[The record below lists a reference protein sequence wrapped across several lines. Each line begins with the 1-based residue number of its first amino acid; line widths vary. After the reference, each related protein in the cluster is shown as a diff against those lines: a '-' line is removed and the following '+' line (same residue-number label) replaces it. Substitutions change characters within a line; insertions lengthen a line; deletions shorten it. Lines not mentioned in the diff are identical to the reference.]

1 MGCSVCLWLVVSFC
15 RVWGM
20 GRGTRE
26 TVLGT
31 LGKATVLWIPQEFQN
46 LTQSFGMATWK
57 RDTADPH
64 SKEVLLKYM
73 NGNYTNYAPSQ
84 NHFHSS
90 NFSLEIL
97 STQRQD
103 QRLYEYIISK
113 DAKEKVWQI
122 QLEVYEPVSDPDIQV
137 LSWALANDSCTVTLN
152 CTAARGD
159 NVSYSWTGLEASSSS
174 PCAHNGSLLHLSY
187 HLNATSLACS
197 CTASNPVSSS
207 TVTFNSSACSFEQW
221 GSASPGLNLV
231 LVVVPIVVALVL
243 FGVFTALHVGRLRK
257 HTPLPEDNEVRTI
270 YSQVQRVEVREPS
283 SGTGGDAWGAAAW
296 VRAAGKEAAPQSCA
310 GCALVALPQVGFSH
324 WVSMHLMGAEPGR
337 WRDHAHGG
345 TGGVVGPWVS
355 PPSMVRSQEP
365 SRSP

>member
-1 MGCSVCLWLVVSFC
+1 M
-15 RVWGM
+15 VWGSSGM

-46 LTQSFGMATWK
+46 LTQSFGVATWK

-97 STQRQD
+97 STKRQD

-122 QLEVYEPVSDPDIQV
+122 QLEVYEPVSKPDIQV

-187 HLNATSLACS
+187 HLNATSLACA

-207 TVTFNSSACSFEQW
+207 AVTFNSSACSFEQR
-221 GSASPGLNLV
+221 GSASPELNLV
-231 LVVVPIVVALVL
+231 LVVVPVVVVLVL
-243 FGVFTALHVGRLRK
+243 IGVFTALRVGRLWK
-257 HTPLPEDNEVRTI
+257 HTPPPEDSEVRTI
-270 YSQVQRVEVREPS
+270 YSQVQRVEKQKIPCSPPGTEHPSCTTIYAAATGLPPDTAQAPGRIQHSPRAETPTPRGCSPLSQVRERGFPTL
-283 SGTGGDAWGAAAW
+283 GIPIW
-296 VRAAGKEAAPQSCA
+296 AP
-310 GCALVALPQVGFSH
+310 
-324 WVSMHLMGAEPGR
+324 R
-337 WRDHAHGG
+337 
-345 TGGVVGPWVS
+345 S
-355 PPSMVRSQEP
+355 PPSFLASRAP
-365 SRSP
+365 TRSP